1 MNMGFY
7 EEADDE
13 LSRAS
18 QLPNP
23 HENVASAKAQLE
35 KRRREDLEKLNNVIE
50 IGNRQQQFLR
60 K

>member
-7 EEADDE
+7 KEADDE
-13 LSRAS
+13 LSRAG

-35 KRRREDLEKLNNVIE
+35 KKRREELEKWNNVIE
-50 IGNRQQQFLR
+50 VGGSTATIPS
-60 K
+60 